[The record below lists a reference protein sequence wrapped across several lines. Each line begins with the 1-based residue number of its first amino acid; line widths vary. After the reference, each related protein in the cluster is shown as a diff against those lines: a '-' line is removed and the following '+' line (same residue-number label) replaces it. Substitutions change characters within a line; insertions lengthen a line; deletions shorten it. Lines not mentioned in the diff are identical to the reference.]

1 MGLEC
6 VSFLVDFDNI
16 NIKFKNYY
24 CLFILYVYFK
34 ILYLLYV
41 CFFQNFWEC
50 DFFEFRKENIVRV
63 ILIKSDFIGVID
75 VKLEV
80 YRNYRFFIDLGMIV
94 LYYVY
99 DEYDEIVK
107 LSVYCRI
114 LYFSD
119 LIVGLINFFLIEFF
133 GNVICKVMDKM
144 LIKEK
149 IEELCFGVFIKY
161 ENEIVGLV

>member
-1 MGLEC
+1 MVCLYC
-6 VSFLVDFDNI
+6 MYIL
-16 NIKFKNYY
+16 KFYIYY
-24 CLFILYVYFK
+24 MFV
-34 ILYLLYV
+34 
-41 CFFQNFWEC
+41 FFQNFWEC

-94 LYYVY
+94 LYYIY

-114 LYFSD
+114 L
-119 LIVGLINFFLIEFF
+119 
-133 GNVICKVMDKM
+133 
-144 LIKEK
+144 
-149 IEELCFGVFIKY
+149 
-161 ENEIVGLV
+161 